1 MTSRPDATPSPQR
14 RPASSTV
21 RRTPA
26 VRATTPPRSSSRH
39 RAGYAPRP
47 LVADVLGALAGLGFG
62 LTIAL
67 VIINETSGS
76 LASPGGWY
84 TAAGRL
90 TGFLGSY
97 LLLLMVF
104 LIARIPWLERAV
116 GQDQLVRW
124 HRTIGG
130 WPIVL
135 IALHVILVTV
145 GYAQMDSVGPIRQLL
160 IFVQHY
166 PDILASM
173 VGFAL
178 LVMVGVTSYRNVRRK
193 VPYENWWVVHLYTYL
208 ALSLAFAHQIVTGL
222 AFLHHPLARWFWIA
236 LWALGALTVISFRFV
251 MPVLRNLRY
260 QLRVVS
266 VTPEAPG
273 VYSIVLSGRSIE
285 RLAVSGGQFFQWR
298 FMKRGLWWQAHPYS
312 LSAMPNPPYLR
323 LTVKD
328 LGDHSGSIAQL
339 APGTKVFAEGP
350 YGAFTH
356 HARSTD
362 RVVLIGAGVGITPIR
377 AMLEDL
383 PTSVEVNVVLRGSHA
398 DNLILRDEITT
409 LAERH
414 GGVVHE
420 LVGSRHRV
428 KLDATTLR
436 RLVPSIAQSDVYICG
451 PTAFTDHVLRASTRA
466 GVPGARIH
474 VESFAF

>member
-1 MTSRPDATPSPQR
+1 M
-14 RPASSTV
+14 
-21 RRTPA
+21 
-26 VRATTPPRSSSRH
+26 
-39 RAGYAPRP
+39 
-47 LVADVLGALAGLGFG
+47 VADVLGALAGLGFG

-67 VIINETSGS
+67 VVINETTGS

-97 LLLLMVF
+97 LMLLMVF

-130 WPIVL
+130 WPIIL
-135 IALHVILVTV
+135 IALHVVLVTV

-166 PDILASM
+166 PDVLASM
-173 VGFAL
+173 VGFGL

-193 VPYENWWVVHLYTYL
+193 LPYENWWVVHLYTYL
-208 ALSLAFAHQIVTGL
+208 ALTLAFTHQIVTGL

-236 LWALGALTVISFRFV
+236 LWAAGAMTVVAFRFALPIV
-251 MPVLRNLRY
+251 RNLRY
-260 QLRVVS
+260 RLRVVS
-266 VTPEAPG
+266 VTEETPG
-273 VYSIVLSGRSIE
+273 VYSIVLSGQSLD

-298 FMKRGLWWQAHPYS
+298 FLKRGLWWQAHPYS
-312 LSAMPNPPYLR
+312 LSALPNPPYLR

-328 LGDHSGSIAQL
+328 LGDHSGSISQL

-356 HARSTD
+356 HARETD
-362 RVVLIGAGVGITPIR
+362 QVVLIGAGVGITPIR
-377 AMLEDL
+377 AMLEEL
-383 PTSVEVNVVLRGSHA
+383 PSSVKVSVVLRGSST
-398 DNLILRDEITT
+398 DELILRDEIKA
-409 LAERH
+409 LAARH
-414 GGVVHE
+414 DGVVHE
-420 LVGSRHRV
+420 LVGSRHHV
-428 KLDATTLR
+428 KLDAKSLR
-436 RLVPSIAQSDVYICG
+436 RLIPAVAHSDVYICG
-451 PTAFTDHVLRASTRA
+451 PTDFTDHVLRASAKA
-466 GVPGARIH
+466 GVPVDRIH